1 MNITSRYVN
10 IDNGYDSK
18 EIYNYFT
25 NNVIET
31 IIPLKKNAVTR
42 AKIVMEIKRI
52 GEEGGEL

>member
-1 MNITSRYVN
+1 VN